1 MPAEPLELQTP
12 RLIVWRPE
20 LTDASRLQRY
30 AVDNHHHLAP
40 WSPPTPT
47 DYLTREAVERRLEA
61 ENKAWSEGR
70 SVRLAIAWGDDDER
84 RVLGT
89 VALTEIIRG
98 PLQQAH
104 LGYGLAERAQ
114 GKGVMTEA
122 LRSVCAWAFDE
133 LRLHRLSANYMPS
146 NERSGAVLRR
156 LDFAVVGY
164 ARDYLFINGAWR
176 DHVLTQL
183 IDPRSRPPA

>member
-1 MPAEPLELQTP
+1 M
-12 RLIVWRPE
+12 RI
-20 LTDASRLQRY
+20 
-30 AVDNHHHLAP
+30 
-40 WSPPTPT
+40 
-47 DYLTREAVERRLEA
+47 
-61 ENKAWSEGR
+61 
-70 SVRLAIAWGDDDER
+70 
-84 RVLGT
+84 
-89 VALTEIIRG
+89 
-98 PLQQAH
+98 

-122 LRSVCAWAFDE
+122 LRTVCAWAFDE

-183 IDPRSRPPA
+183 VDPRNRSPA